1 MSGRGRILLENFILS
16 QTYAYV
22 YLKSVSINNFSRHLR
37 LDGTV

>member
-16 QTYAYV
+16 QTYTHV